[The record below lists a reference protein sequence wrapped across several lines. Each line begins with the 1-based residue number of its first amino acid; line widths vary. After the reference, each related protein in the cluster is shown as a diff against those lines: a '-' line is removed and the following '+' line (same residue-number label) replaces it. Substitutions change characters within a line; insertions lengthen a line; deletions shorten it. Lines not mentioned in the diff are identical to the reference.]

1 MRLFKDKIS
10 IIMPAYNEGVHIYQ
24 NLKETHSVLKKAK
37 VRFEIVLVNDGSSD
51 NTYSESRRAAADF
64 PNIISINIA
73 SNGGKGNALK
83 EGFHYTTGDFIV
95 FLDADLDLHPEQLH
109 YILRIMRDE
118 QAEVVTGS
126 KHHPDTKLNY
136 PASRKILSKIYAL
149 ILKILFNLPLRD
161 TQTGLKV
168 FKRDVL
174 ERVFPVVLCKRY
186 AFDVELLANAHR
198 LGYKV
203 IESPVVLN
211 FRREMKWGRIGPTA
225 IYHLGMDTLAIFYRM
240 HILRYYDRVL
250 ESSEN
255 SKDCVGIK

>member
-24 NLKETHSVLKKAK
+24 NLRETHSVLKKTK
-37 VRFEIVLVNDGSSD
+37 VRFEIILVNDGSSD
-51 NTYSESRRAAADF
+51 NTYSEARRAAADF
-64 PNIISINIA
+64 PNIVAINII

-83 EGFHYTTGDFIV
+83 EGFSYTTGDYIV

-109 YILRIMRDE
+109 YMLRIMRDE

-126 KHHPDTKLNY
+126 KHHPDTELNY
-136 PASRKILSKIYAL
+136 PASRRLFSKMYAF
-149 ILKILFNLPLRD
+149 ILKILFDLPLRD
-161 TQTGLKV
+161 TQTGLKI
-168 FKRDVL
+168 FKREVL

-198 LGYKV
+198 IGYKV

-211 FRREMKWGRIGPTA
+211 FRRQMKWGRIGLRA

-240 HILRYYDRVL
+240 HIRRYYDRVL
-250 ESSEN
+250 ERPEN
-255 SKDCVGIK
+255 SKDC

>member
-10 IIMPAYNEGVHIYQ
+10 IIMPAYNEGAHIYQ
-24 NLKETHSVLKKAK
+24 NLKETHRVFKKAK
-37 VRFEIVLVNDGSSD
+37 IRFEIILVNDGSSD
-51 NTYSESRRAAADF
+51 NTYREARRAAANF
-64 PNIISINIA
+64 PNIVSINIA

-83 EGFHYTTGDFIV
+83 EGFNYTTGDFIV

-109 YILRIMRDE
+109 YMLRVMRNE

-126 KHHPDTKLNY
+126 KHHPETRLNY
-136 PASRKILSKIYAL
+136 PASRKLFSKIYAL
-149 ILKILFNLPLRD
+149 ILKILFNLPLKD

-168 FKRDVL
+168 FKREVL
-174 ERVFPVVLCKRY
+174 DKVFPVVLCKRY

-203 IESPVVLN
+203 IEAPVVLN
-211 FRREMKWGRIGPTA
+211 FNREMKWGRIGLKDM
-225 IYHLGMDTLAIFYRM
+225 YRLGIDTLAIFYRM
-240 HILRYYDRVL
+240 YILRYYDRVL
-250 ESSEN
+250 ERPED